1 MALRPLGKRQ
11 ICKPPLPEGHSRA
24 KKGGVKVPH
33 LVVAEIVAGLREV
46 FAQGRHADKVIE
58 YAFKQHR
65 KWGSRDR
72 RLYAES
78 LYDCVRHWRW
88 LWHVAGLPDAQHDR
102 GDNLSAQDTWM
113 VWAAYWLLNKGPWPE
128 FDELKGL
135 PAEQW
140 LERSRQSVA
149 PALRF
154 SWPDWLDAHAS
165 SELPST
171 WPQWREVLNEA
182 APVYLRANTLKTTRR
197 ALRERL
203 ATEGVA
209 VEPIKEV
216 TTALQLTQR
225 CWLFG
230 LPSFREGLFEL
241 QDAASQQ
248 VAPALEVEPGMR
260 VIDACAGGGGKT
272 LHLAALMQNRGR
284 ILALDVHG
292 WKLEELR
299 RRCRRAGVD
308 IVETRL
314 IENSKSVKR
323 LQDSADRLLLDVPC
337 SGMGVLRRNP
347 DAKWK
352 LSPEQLQRL
361 ELEQATILERYSAMV
376 KVGGKMVYATCSIL
390 PAENERQI
398 ERFLSTR
405 AGSWELEQ
413 QWHSEPQSQGW
424 DGFFAARLRR
434 IS

>member
-1 MALRPLGKRQ
+1 
-11 ICKPPLPEGHSRA
+11 
-24 KKGGVKVPH
+24 
-33 LVVAEIVAGLREV
+33 
-46 FAQGRHADKVIE
+46 
-58 YAFKQHR
+58 
-65 KWGSRDR
+65 
-72 RLYAES
+72 
-78 LYDCVRHWRW
+78 
-88 LWHVAGLPDAQHDR
+88 
-102 GDNLSAQDTWM
+102 
-113 VWAAYWLLNKGPWPE
+113 
-128 FDELKGL
+128 
-135 PAEQW
+135 
-140 LERSRQSVA
+140 
-149 PALRF
+149 
-154 SWPDWLDAHAS
+154 
-165 SELPST
+165 
-171 WPQWREVLNEA
+171 
-182 APVYLRANTLKTTRR
+182 
-197 ALRERL
+197 
-203 ATEGVA
+203 
-209 VEPIKEV
+209 
-216 TTALQLTQR
+216 
-225 CWLFG
+225 
-230 LPSFREGLFEL
+230 
-241 QDAASQQ
+241 
-248 VAPALEVEPGMR
+248 MR